1 MELKVRNWDNAEVGS
16 LEVSDAVF
24 GAEVRADILHRVVN
38 WQLAKRRAGTHKVK
52 ERGEVDR
59 TKSKWFRQKG
69 SGRARHGSQNANIF
83 RGGGIVHGPRVRDH
97 GFSLPKKIRAMGM
110 RCALSAKAAAGQL
123 IVVETAAADTHR
135 TKDLKAKLEGLGIK
149 SALVVGGESVDANL
163 ARAASNLIGIDVLPQ
178 QGANVYDI
186 LRRETLVI
194 SRDAVE
200 HLQARLGTSAGKGGE
215 A

>member
-1 MELKVRNWDNAEVGS
+1 MELKVKNWDNAEVGS

-52 ERGEVDR
+52 ERGEVNR

-69 SGRARHGSQNANIF
+69 SGRARHGSQNANLF
-83 RGGGIVHGPRVRDH
+83 RGGGVAHGPRVRDH

-110 RCALSAKAAAGQL
+110 RCALSAKAQAGQL
-123 IVVETAAADTHR
+123 IVIDSADAGSYR
-135 TKDLKAKLEGLGIK
+135 TKDLRAKLDALGIK
-149 SALVVGGESVDANL
+149 SALVVSGSTVDENL
-163 ARAASNLIGIDVLPQ
+163 RRAAANLIGIDVLPQ

-186 LRRETLVI
+186 LRRESLVMT
-194 SRDAVE
+194 REAVE
-200 HLQARLGTSAGKGGE
+200 HLQQRLNKGAE

>member
-1 MELKVRNWDNAEVGS
+1 MELKVKNWDNAEVGS

-83 RGGGIVHGPRVRDH
+83 RGGGVSHGPRVRDH

-110 RCALSAKAAAGQL
+110 RCALSAKAQAGQL
-123 IVVETAAADTHR
+123 IVIETATADSHR
-135 TKDLKAKLEGLGIK
+135 TKDLKAKLDALGIT
-149 SALVVGGESVDANL
+149 SALFVSGESVDDNL
-163 ARAASNLIGIDVLPQ
+163 RRAAANLIGVDVLPQ

-186 LRRETLVI
+186 LRRESLVMT
-194 SRDAVE
+194 REAVE
-200 HLQARLGTSAGKGGE
+200 HLQQRLAKGD
-215 A
+215 AA

>member
-1 MELKVRNWDNAEVGS
+1 MELKVKNWDNAEVGS
-16 LEVSDAVF
+16 LEVSDTVF

-52 ERGEVDR
+52 ERGEVNR

-69 SGRARHGSQNANIF
+69 SGRARHGSQNANLF
-83 RGGGIVHGPRVRDH
+83 RGGGVAHGPRVRDH

-110 RCALSAKAAAGQL
+110 RCALSAKAQAGQL
-123 IVVETAAADTHR
+123 IVIDSADAGSYR
-135 TKDLKAKLEGLGIK
+135 TKDLRAKLDALGIK
-149 SALVVGGESVDANL
+149 SALVVSGSTVDENL
-163 ARAASNLIGIDVLPQ
+163 RRAAANLIGIDVLPQ

-186 LRRETLVI
+186 LRRESLVMT
-194 SRDAVE
+194 REAVE
-200 HLQARLGTSAGKGGE
+200 HLQQRLNKGAE

>member
-1 MELKVRNWDNAEVGS
+1 MELKVKNWDNAEVGA

-24 GAEVRADILHRVVN
+24 GADVRPDILHRVVN

-59 TKSKWFRQKG
+59 TKTKWFRQKG

-83 RGGGIVHGPRVRDH
+83 RGGGVAHGPRVRDH

-110 RCALSAKAAAGQL
+110 RCALSAKAQAGQL
-123 IVVETAAADTHR
+123 IVIETAAAPSVR
-135 TKDLKAKLEGLGIK
+135 TKDLKAKLDAMGIN
-149 SALVVGGESVDANL
+149 SALFVSGPTVDENL
-163 ARAASNLIGIDVLPQ
+163 RKAASNLIGIDVLPQ

-186 LRRETLVI
+186 LRRESLVI
-194 SRDAVE
+194 TREAIE
-200 HLQARLGTSAGKGGE
+200 HLQERLG
-215 A
+215 

>member
-1 MELKVRNWDNAEVGS
+1 MELKVKNWDNAEVGS

-24 GAEVRADILHRVVN
+24 GAEVRADIMHRVVN

-52 ERGEVDR
+52 ERGEVNR
-59 TKSKWFRQKG
+59 TKAKWFRQKG

-83 RGGGIVHGPRVRDH
+83 RGGGVSHGPRVRDH

-110 RCALSAKAAAGQL
+110 RSALSAKAQAGQL
-123 IVVETAAADTHR
+123 IIIDSADAATFR
-135 TKDLKAKLEGLGIK
+135 TKDLKAKLDALGIS
-149 SALVVGGESVDANL
+149 SALFVSGPNVDENL
-163 ARAASNLIGIDVLPQ
+163 RRAAANLIGIDVLPQ

-186 LRRETLVI
+186 LRRESLVMT
-194 SRDAVE
+194 REAVE
-200 HLQARLGTSAGKGGE
+200 HLQQRLDKGAE

>member
-1 MELKVRNWDNAEVGS
+1 MELKVKNWDNAEVGA

-24 GAEVRADILHRVVN
+24 GADVRPDILHRVVN

-59 TKSKWFRQKG
+59 TKTKWFRQKG

-83 RGGGIVHGPRVRDH
+83 RGGGVAHGPRVRDH

-110 RCALSAKAAAGQL
+110 RCALSAKAQAGQL
-123 IVVETAAADTHR
+123 IVIESAAAPSVR
-135 TKDLKAKLEGLGIK
+135 TKDLKAKLDAMGIN
-149 SALVVGGESVDANL
+149 SALFVSGPTVDENL
-163 ARAASNLIGIDVLPQ
+163 RKAASNLIGIDVLPQ

-186 LRRETLVI
+186 LRRESLVI
-194 SRDAVE
+194 TREAIE
-200 HLQARLGTSAGKGGE
+200 HLQERLG
-215 A
+215 